1 MRYRKILFKE
11 HLDSLGI
18 KNTESILIPYSNLSG
33 KSWSF
38 GSFDLFN
45 KLKLSKNPYLKL
57 SDYGKAY
64 YGIVTG
70 MDKAFIVNE
79 EVIQENKLETSI
91 IFPFAYKG
99 EEVGRYLNT
108 NPEFSIIYPYEKTDD
123 GSQQLINPEKLQA
136 KFPNTYKYLLR
147 FKDQL
152 EIRKDSRRL
161 YATGNN
167 WFSQVRQGNF
177 DLIKADKLQIRG
189 ISHSI
194 RCGFLKKGIAFS
206 GANCP
211 AIILNE
217 GVSYSV
223 IIGIINSSLIDYYL
237 KQICPK
243 KLGGYIRYNTKNISD
258 IPIIYPSEKD
268 LLEFLV
274 NKIMKLRE
282 ELQLSVEK
290 FSLFIKG
297 NINICSISRKLES
310 WHELSFSDFVKE
322 LTKAIKATNKIRTKE
337 GQPPILELTKKDE
350 FEWME
355 LFESKKLEVQ
365 QLQQKIKQTE
375 QEIDQMVYQLYDLT
389 ADEIA
394 IIEAS

>member
-1 MRYRKILFKE
+1 
-11 HLDSLGI
+11 
-18 KNTESILIPYSNLSG
+18 
-33 KSWSF
+33 
-38 GSFDLFN
+38 
-45 KLKLSKNPYLKL
+45 
-57 SDYGKAY
+57 
-64 YGIVTG
+64 

-79 EVIQENKLETSI
+79 KIIKEHKLEISI

-99 EEVGRYLNT
+99 EEVDRYLNT
-108 NPEFSIIYPYEKTDD
+108 NPEFSIIYPYEKSEN
-123 GSQQLINPEKLQA
+123 GSQQLIIPEKLQA
-136 KFPNTYKYLLR
+136 KFPNIYRYLLN

-152 EIRKDSRRL
+152 EIRKDSRKL

-177 DLIKADKLQIRG
+177 DLIEADKLQIRG
-189 ISHSI
+189 ISHRV
-194 RCGFLKKGIAFS
+194 RCGFLKKGMAFS

-243 KLGGYIRYNTKNISD
+243 KLGGYIRYNTKSISD

-268 LLEFLV
+268 SLEFV
-274 NKIMKLRE
+274 VKEIMKLRE
-282 ELQLSVEK
+282 ELRFSVEM
-290 FSLFIKG
+290 FLLFIERSLG
-297 NINICSISRKLES
+297 ISSNSRKIEN
-310 WHELSFSDFVKE
+310 WHELSFADFIKE
-322 LTKAIKATNKIRTKE
+322 LTKAIKATNKIRAKE
-337 GQPPILELTKKDE
+337 GQSPIAELTRTVE

-355 LFESKKLEVQ
+355 LFESKKQKVLD
-365 QLQQKIKQTE
+365 LQEQIQQTE
-375 QEIDQMVYQLYDLT
+375 QEIDQMVYKLYDLT
-389 ADEIA
+389 DDEIA